1 MTLTSVALSHSG
13 RMLFAGTARGTM
25 WSVKFPLTIPG
36 EWQEHQGH
44 GAAITK
50 VTQLFLWVPTGRR
63 GRGGGEARRDR
74 GTSGTEE
81 GMRAGRERGT
91 SGTEGMWD

>member
-1 MTLTSVALSHSG
+1 
-13 RMLFAGTARGTM
+13 MLFAGTARGTM

>member
-25 WSVKFPLTIPG
+25 WSIKFPLTIPG

-50 VTQLFLWVPTGRR
+50 VTLLFVCACVC
-63 GRGGGEARRDR
+63 GGGEGMFREVVEK
-74 GTSGTEE
+74 GSGQ
-81 GMRAGRERGT
+81 GVSDCERYRPFT
-91 SGTEGMWD
+91 L

>member
-50 VTQLFLWVPTGRR
+50 VTQLFLWVPTGRSR
-63 GRGGGEARRDR
+63 RGGDGGRKGERDKWDR
-74 GTSGTEE
+74 GHVGLTE
-81 GMRAGRERGT
+81 RC
-91 SGTEGMWD
+91 